1 MRLRIHRELEIGLS
15 LCGTLWAP
23 GFSAVSLEREWKA
36 NQAGISCVPAGF
48 YYLEPHEGTKYKGT
62 YALIG
67 SEVSHEKTLGVPRYA
82 CVAHSAKTG
91 INLQGCFA
99 AGKALRITPGKPG
112 PSQIAAGQKPGGD
125 GLAILEDPVVDELLA
140 LLKASHERHYL
151 WITEAYPITTRGH
164 DRTGMRDPWRAPS
177 E

>member
-1 MRLRIHRELEIGLS
+1 LRLRIHRDLEVGYS

-36 NQAGISCVPAGF
+36 NQAGASCVPAGF
-48 YYLEPHEGTKYKGT
+48 YYLEPHDGTKYKGT

-67 SEVSHEKTLGVPRYA
+67 AEVSHEKTLGVPRYA
-82 CVAHSAKTG
+82 CVAHNAETG
-91 INLQGCFA
+91 LDLQGCFA
-99 AGKALRITPGKPG
+99 AGKAIRITPGKPG
-112 PSQIAAGQKPGGD
+112 PGGKRCSD
-125 GLAILEDPVVDELLA
+125 GLAVLEDPVVDKLLA

-151 WITEAYPITTRGH
+151 SITEAYPITTRGR
-164 DRTGMRDPWRAPS
+164 DRTGLEDPWRAPA